1 MVTQSGVAGGSEG
14 ARLRAHDRLVSS
26 VAVAIALVATATFS
40 SAVAGERT
48 QRFALE
54 IAVLASRS
62 QRLLVADL
70 TPAQH
75 RRLQAKIGSALGVLP
90 LLARECLEEQRKV
103 HERSLL
109 ARLQR
114 LSSAY
119 AHGQIAALHAGLD
132 RLSRSYPV
140 DLRGLLPL
148 PESSGAVRTGRALYD
163 RLCMGCHAYPDSQ
176 SPAPAPDLFA
186 SARAL
191 SAAGLVVILLDGVR
205 GTHSTT
211 LVNPL
216 SNQDIADLAAYLRHG
231 TESGR

>member
-1 MVTQSGVAGGSEG
+1 MVAQPGIADGREG
-14 ARLRAHDRLVSS
+14 ARLRPLGRLCGG
-26 VAVAIALVATATFS
+26 ALVAIVLVATAAPS
-40 SAVAGERT
+40 GAAAGERT

-54 IAVLASRS
+54 IAVLSGRS
-62 QRLLVADL
+62 GRLLSGGL
-70 TPAQH
+70 TPAQ
-75 RRLQAKIGSALGVLP
+75 RGRVQAKIRSALGVLP
-90 LLARECLEEQRKV
+90 LLARDCLEEQRRAD
-103 HERSLL
+103 ERPLL

-114 LSSAY
+114 LAADYS
-119 AHGQIAALHAGLD
+119 HGRMHALAKGLEG
-132 RLSRSYPV
+132 LSRRYPV
-140 DLRGLLPL
+140 DMQGLLPL
-148 PESSGAVRTGRALYD
+148 PGSSRAARAGRTLYD
-163 RLCMGCHAYPDSQ
+163 QLCMGCHAYPDSQ